1 MKNSTN
7 FSIGMTRTPRTQENR
22 EKFLATLQETAN
34 VSASCKAINI
44 GRTTAYEWKAAD
56 LEFSRAWDQALESG
70 LDALE
75 AEARRRAFEGIEEPV
90 FYRGQVC
97 GYVRKYSDSL
107 IMFLLKAYRHQF
119 RDRVQVDVNELDRRF
134 AEEVALLTAGGE
146 GTVSSSTSS
155 ETVN

>member
-1 MKNSTN
+1 MR
-7 FSIGMTRTPRTQENR
+7 GRTERTEENR
-22 EKFLATLQETAN
+22 QRFLATLKATGN
-34 VSASCKAINI
+34 VSASCAVINI

-56 LEFSRAWDQALESG
+56 LEFSCAWDQALESG

-75 AEARRRAFEGIEEPV
+75 AEARRRAFEGVEEPV

-97 GYVRKYSDSL
+97 GHVRKYSDSL
-107 IMFLLKAYRHQF
+107 IMFILKAYRHQF

-134 AEEVALLTAGGE
+134 AEEMALLAAGGE
-146 GTVSSSTSS
+146 RAVSTGDSD